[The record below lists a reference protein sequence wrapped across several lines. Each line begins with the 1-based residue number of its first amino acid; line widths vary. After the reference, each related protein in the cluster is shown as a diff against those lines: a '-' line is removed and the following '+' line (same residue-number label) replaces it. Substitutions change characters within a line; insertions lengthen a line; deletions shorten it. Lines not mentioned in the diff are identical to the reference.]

1 MPHFRLALIPLLT
14 AFCLPAFAHPTTL
27 NKVKEAESQLTARV
41 GYAELDL
48 TSGEIL
54 ESYRL
59 QERFPMMS
67 TFKVLLCGAV
77 LARLTQEKS
86 GWIVASRS
94 AGVIWSNT
102 RRLQKN
108 T

>member
-27 NKVKEAESQLTARV
+27 NKVKEAESQLIARV

-54 ESYRL
+54 
-59 QERFPMMS
+59 
-67 TFKVLLCGAV
+67 KAIAC
-77 LARLTQEKS
+77 KS
-86 GWIVASRS
+86 VFR
-94 AGVIWSNT
+94 
-102 RRLQKN
+102 
-108 T
+108 